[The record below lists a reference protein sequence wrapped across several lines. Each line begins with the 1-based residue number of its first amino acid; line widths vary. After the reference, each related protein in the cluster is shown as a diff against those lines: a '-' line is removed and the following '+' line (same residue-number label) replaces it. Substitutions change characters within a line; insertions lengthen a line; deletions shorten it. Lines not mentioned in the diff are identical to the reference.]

1 MLIQA
6 SKAEEYL
13 DKLNKYIYETEVLL
27 SSERMECASRYQ
39 PEFVS
44 TCSVLLTQKGAEIS
58 MRFNSYPYWLYDV
71 EWNGGVH
78 VKIDGYNGFEG
89 VFIDKEKGVEISNKM
104 YNISCPIK
112 YVHELQH
119 ALRLCGL
126 SELAENLKVL

>member
-1 MLIQA
+1 M
-6 SKAEEYL
+6 
-13 DKLNKYIYETEVLL
+13 
-27 SSERMECASRYQ
+27 
-39 PEFVS
+39 
-44 TCSVLLTQKGAEIS
+44 
-58 MRFNSYPYWLYDV
+58 
-71 EWNGGVH
+71 
-78 VKIDGYNGFEG
+78 KIDGYNGFEG